1 MANSSNDAAQRERGG
16 LHPLLKRAL
25 EERERLLA
33 EREALLK
40 ERARLLKRSKRT
52 KRSSGGASIGLGLA
66 LTGGLGGR

>member
-1 MANSSNDAAQRERGG
+1 MANSSDDAAERERD
-16 LHPLLKRAL
+16 LHPLVRQAL

-52 KRSSGGASIGLGLA
+52 KRSSDS
-66 LTGGLGGR
+66 TS

>member
-1 MANSSNDAAQRERGG
+1 MTNSSHDAEEEERRC
-16 LHPLLKRAL
+16 LHPLVKQAL

-52 KRSSGGASIGLGLA
+52 HGSSNSAS
-66 LTGGLGGR
+66 